1 MSEPSKQN
9 FLLINPLSAQR
20 RYEYAITSTTRDI
33 FETEVTKYSV
43 FSHPDL
49 DETITFDEEYQDDYT
64 LAYFNSLE
72 EEVDPVIDI
81 FYVRGEPTLVNFFSL
96 QMIDIPKPFSRAK
109 SLYRADVNK
118 PKLRFLNMI
127 TRHGKKAKVSKAYAY
142 ALTSIT
148 NDFYTISSKQNE
160 SADWKYIY
168 SALNQLHILYATKRV
183 STSFFPYS
191 TKYSDY
197 HFKRYYLVGNETSVQ
212 DTLFESLLDYVPI
225 FTFYVK
231 KVDKLK
237 RRHSRGK
244 SGKYS
249 IAWKYV
255 PKYRRLL
262 TTIRWLA
269 KDVRIQKA
277 KTLNLRLLKSLE
289 TFMFD
294 RDSHL
299 IPRLRQFV
307 HSFVFQN
314 HKKNLLKT
322 LKATSA

>member
-1 MSEPSKQN
+1 MSESAKQD

-20 RYEYAITSTTRDI
+20 RYEYSITSTTREI
-33 FETEVTKYSV
+33 FTTEVTKYFV
-43 FSHPDL
+43 FKHPELAD
-49 DETITFDEEYQDDYT
+49 TITFDEEYQEDYT
-64 LAYFNSLE
+64 LAYFDSLDE
-72 EEVDPVIDI
+72 ELDLVIDT

-109 SLYRADVNK
+109 SLYRPDVNK
-118 PKLRFLNMI
+118 PKIRFLNMI
-127 TRHGKKAKVSKAYAY
+127 TRHGKKAKISKAYSY
-142 ALTSIT
+142 ALTSVT
-148 NDFYTISSKQNE
+148 KDFYLLSSKNNN
-160 SADWKYIY
+160 SVNWKYIY
-168 SALNQLHILYATKRV
+168 SALNQIHILYVTKQV
-183 STSFFPYS
+183 STSFFPYL

-197 HFKRYYLVGNETSVQ
+197 HFKRYYLVGNESSVQ
-212 DTLFESLLDYVPI
+212 DTIFDSLLEYVPI
-225 FTFYVK
+225 FSFYVK

-269 KDVRIQKA
+269 KDVRTQKA